1 MKRSRFT
8 EEQIMYAPKIA
19 ESSASG
25 VGHHFIKTDRQMA
38 KSLILLSL
46 LTLSQFSHAFNYVSH
61 IAIAETTYSML
72 DKDLQDNLNRIAC
85 SMIDS
90 NTDDKKDHYDNYDG
104 MACFS
109 KIAITPDIRR
119 SNKLSTLYS
128 AYNAELQSNLIPFQ
142 NQAIRNWHFINF
154 RFDPEN
160 RACDFIKRHDNVVW
174 AINLLIQSYNHASN
188 DTGKALVLS
197 SLLHYVADIHQPLHT
212 IARDRDAGT
221 GCLSDLGGNRFC
233 ISEPRNNGVCRS
245 NKNLHAYWD
254 RNAGA
259 WTKGNNLSKYVKQLK
274 SATKKIDLAE
284 DSLDPYEW
292 AKESWS
298 YAEFAYGTPE
308 GKEPGRAYRAE
319 AQKIIMNRMVLAA
332 VRLKLLIEKLEAEN

>member
-1 MKRSRFT
+1 MPQGLVST
-8 EEQIMYAPKIA
+8 L
-19 ESSASG
+19 
-25 VGHHFIKTDRQMA
+25 IKTDRKMA
-38 KSLILLSL
+38 KYLILLSL

-61 IAIAETTYSML
+61 VAIAETTYSML
-72 DKDLQDNLNRIAC
+72 DKKLQDNLNRIAC

-90 NTDDKKDHYDNYDG
+90 NTGDKKDHYDNYEG
-104 MACFS
+104 VACFS

-128 AYNAELQSNLIPFQ
+128 AYSADLQSNLEPFQ
-142 NQAIRNWHFINF
+142 DQVIKNWHFINF

-160 RACDFIKRHDNVVW
+160 QACNFIRHNDNVVW
-174 AINLLIQSYNHASN
+174 AINLLIQSYNHTSN

-212 IARDRDAGT
+212 VAADRDTGP

-233 ISEPRNNGVCRS
+233 ISEPKKNGGCRS

-259 WTKGNNLSKYVKQLK
+259 WTKRDDLSNYVRQLK
-274 SATKKIDLAE
+274 SASEKIDLAD

-292 AKESWS
+292 AKESWK

-308 GKEPGRAYRAE
+308 GKEPDRAYRAE
-319 AQKIIMNRMVLAA
+319 AKKIIIDRMALAA
-332 VRLKLLIEKLEAEN
+332 VRLKLLIEELEAEN

>member
-1 MKRSRFT
+1 
-8 EEQIMYAPKIA
+8 MYAPKIA
-19 ESSASG
+19 ESGASG
-25 VGHHFIKTDRQMA
+25 VGHHFIKTDRKMA
-38 KSLILLSL
+38 RSLILLSL
-46 LTLSQFSHAFNYVSH
+46 LTLCQISHAFNYVSH

-72 DKDLQDNLNRIAC
+72 GNNLQGKLNKIAC

-90 NTDDKKDHYDNYDG
+90 DADDKQDHYDKYESV
-104 MACFS
+104 ACFS

-128 AYNAELQSNLIPFQ
+128 AYRADLQSNLEPFQ
-142 NQAIRNWHFINF
+142 DQVIKNWHFINF

-160 RACDFIKRHDNVVW
+160 QACDFIKHNDNVVW
-174 AINLLIQSYNHASN
+174 AINLLIQSYNHPSN

-197 SLLHYVADIHQPLHT
+197 ALLHYVADIHQPLHT
-212 IARDRDAGT
+212 VARDRDAGP

-233 ISEPRNNGVCRS
+233 ISEPKNNGACRS

-254 RNAGA
+254 RNADA
-259 WTKGNNLSKYVKQLK
+259 WTRRDDLSNYVRQLK
-274 SATKKIDLAE
+274 YASEKIGLAD

-298 YAEFAYGTPE
+298 HAEFAYGTPE
-308 GKEPGRAYRAE
+308 GKEPDRAYRAE
-319 AQKIIMNRMVLAA
+319 AQKIIMNRMALAA